1 MRAASCASSGWNA
14 AGRKIVLRISSF
26 VVSGWIVQS
35 RRTFFPFS
43 SVVKTPAY
51 PLEIICLE
59 ICRFRLSFS
68 SSVNLPGLK
77 RKLITASC
85 AGETI

>member
-1 MRAASCASSGWNA
+1 MGCLPFKNLYLQ
-14 AGRKIVLRISSF
+14 AGMLPDAGRSFWQYSFKRKIVLRISSF

-59 ICRFRLSFS
+59 ICRFRQIGRAH
-68 SSVNLPGLK
+68 V
-77 RKLITASC
+77 
-85 AGETI
+85 